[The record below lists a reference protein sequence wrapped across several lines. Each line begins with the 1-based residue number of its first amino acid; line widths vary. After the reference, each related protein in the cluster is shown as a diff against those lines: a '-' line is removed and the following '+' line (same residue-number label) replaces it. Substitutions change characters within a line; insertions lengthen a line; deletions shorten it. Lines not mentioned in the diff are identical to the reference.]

1 MKTLRIEP
9 QGHGIVSV
17 ILDRPNAAYNLI
29 DVTFAEDLARCLDE
43 LEAMP
48 DLQGVLLRS
57 DKKTF
62 LAGGDL
68 KLLSQVNDAN
78 GQDVLDLLTSFKHSQ
93 RRLERLRKP
102 VVACLTGTAL
112 GGGFELALACRR
124 RLALSDGQLRFGL
137 QEVSLG
143 LLPAAG
149 GVSRLVR
156 MLGLEAALPLL
167 TEGKVMAPEAAAA
180 QGLIDGCY
188 ATEAEL
194 LAAAIDW
201 IHEHP
206 DVVAPWDQK
215 GFTLPGGLPN
225 SPRLAPLLSVAP
237 AMIRQKTHGCYP
249 APVAVLA
256 AAVEGA
262 NVDIEA
268 SCRIENRHF
277 LPLAK
282 GAVAKNLI
290 TTLFFQKNSLQSGVN
305 RPAGEEEPIRQVG
318 ILGAGMMGAG
328 IAWACASKG
337 IEVVLLDIN
346 REQADQGKAYS
357 SGLVEQRIGKGRLGE
372 QEGERILARIQTTDD
387 YQDLAECD
395 LVVEA
400 VFENRALKAE
410 VSQKAAAVLKPA
422 ALLASN
428 TSTLPISSLAEAVP
442 EPSRFF
448 GLHFFSPVDKMPL
461 VEIIRGER
469 SDEAGLA
476 RAYDLVQRL
485 GKTPIVVNDGRGFFT
500 SRVFGTYTYEG
511 LAMLAE
517 GIAPAQI
524 ENAAWL
530 AGFPVGPLAVMDEVS
545 LTLLL
550 QVREQT
556 RADQQAAGQEESE
569 RAGDAVLDRMLSL
582 QRHGRAAGAG
592 FYDYP
597 EGAKKRLWPGLADAL
612 ERPSVEV
619 PLADLKDRLLYVQA
633 LEAVRILDEGVLNS
647 VAEANIGS
655 IFGLGYPAWTGGV
668 LQFINQS
675 GLATFA
681 ARARNLSE
689 HYGRRFEPP
698 ASLLKRAENNE
709 RFSDE
714 RNSQETKA

>member
-17 ILDRPNAAYNLI
+17 ILDRPNEAYNLI

-57 DKKTF
+57 AKKTF

-93 RRLERLRKP
+93 RRLEHLHKP

-112 GGGFELALACRR
+112 GGGFELALACSRR
-124 RLALSDGQLRFGL
+124 FALADESLRFGL
-137 QEVSLG
+137 PEVSLG

-167 TEGKVMAPEAAAA
+167 TEGKVLTPKAADA
-180 QGLIDGCY
+180 QGLLDGCF
-188 ATEAEL
+188 ASEDEL
-194 LAAAIDW
+194 LGAATAW
-201 IHEHP
+201 IAEHP
-206 DVVAPWDQK
+206 EVLAPWDQK
-215 GFTLPGGLPN
+215 GFKLPGGLPN
-225 SPRLAPLLSVAP
+225 SPRLAPMLSVAP
-237 AMIRQKTHGCYP
+237 AMIRQKTHGCLP

-256 AAVEGA
+256 AAAEGA
-262 NVDIEA
+262 SVDIEA
-268 SCRIENRHF
+268 SFRIENRYF

-282 GAVAKNLI
+282 GGVAKNLI
-290 TTLFFQKNSLQSGVN
+290 NSLFFQKNALQSGVN
-305 RPAGEEEPIRQVG
+305 RPEGEAEPIHKVG
-318 ILGAGMMGAG
+318 IVGAGMMGAG

-337 IEVVLLDIN
+337 VEVVLLDVSQE
-346 REQADQGKAYS
+346 RAEQGKAYS
-357 SGLVEQRIGKGRLGE
+357 TRLVEQRMAKGRLSE
-372 QEGERILARIQTTDD
+372 AEGEEILGRIHTTDD
-387 YQDLAECD
+387 YQALADCD

-410 VSQKAAAVLKPA
+410 VSQKVMAVLKPG

-448 GLHFFSPVDKMPL
+448 GLHFFSPVEKMPL
-461 VEIIRGER
+461 VEIIRGKD

-517 GIAPAQI
+517 GIAPAKI

-545 LTLLL
+545 LTLLQ
-550 QVREQT
+550 QVRDQT
-556 RADQQAAGQEESE
+556 RADQQAEGQEVVE
-569 RAGDAVLDRMLSL
+569 RPGDRVLDRMLAL
-582 QRHGRAAGAG
+582 QRTGRSAGAG

-597 EGAKKRLWPGLADAL
+597 EGAKKRLWPGLLEAL
-612 ERPSVEV
+612 EQAPVEA

-633 LEAVRILDEGVLNS
+633 LETVRILDEGVLNS
-647 VAEANIGS
+647 VAEADIGS

-675 GLATFA
+675 GLSAFA
-681 ARARNLSE
+681 ARAQILAER
-689 HYGRRFEPP
+689 YGSRFEPP
-698 ASLLKRAENNE
+698 ASLIKRAASGEPFKDKNIME
-709 RFSDE
+709 S
-714 RNSQETKA
+714 NS

>member
-9 QGHGIVSV
+9 QSNGIVAV
-17 ILDRPNAAYNLI
+17 ILDRPDAAYNLI
-29 DVTFAEDLARCLDE
+29 DDSFADDLARCLDE

-48 DLQGVLLRS
+48 DVQGVLLRS
-57 DKKTF
+57 AKKTF

-68 KLLSQVNDAN
+68 KLLSQVDDAN
-78 GQDVLDLLTSFKHSQ
+78 GQQVLDLLSSFKHSQ
-93 RRLERLRKP
+93 RRLEHLHKP

-112 GGGFELALACRR
+112 GGGFELALACSRR
-124 RLALSDGQLRFGL
+124 FALADESLRFGL
-137 QEVSLG
+137 PEVSLG

-149 GVSRLVR
+149 GASRLVR

-167 TEGKVMAPEAAAA
+167 TEGKVLAPEAAKA
-180 QGLIDGCY
+180 QGLVDGCF
-188 ATEAEL
+188 ASEEEL
-194 LAAAIDW
+194 MAAATAW
-201 IHEHP
+201 IAEHP
-206 DVVAPWDQK
+206 EVVAPWDQK
-215 GFTLPGGLPN
+215 GFKLPGGLPN
-225 SPRLAPLLSVAP
+225 SPRLAPMLSVAP
-237 AMIRQKTHGCYP
+237 AMIRQKTHGCLP

-268 SCRIENRHF
+268 SFRIENRYF

-282 GAVAKNLI
+282 SAVAKNLI
-290 TTLFFQKNSLQSGVN
+290 NSLFFQKNTLQSGVN
-305 RPAGEEEPIRQVG
+305 RPEGKAEPIHKVG
-318 ILGAGMMGAG
+318 IVGAGMMGAG

-337 IEVVLLDIN
+337 VEVVLLDVSHE
-346 REQADQGKAYS
+346 RAEQGKAYS
-357 SGLVEQRIGKGRLGE
+357 TRLVEQRVAKGRLSDEDGE
-372 QEGERILARIQTTDD
+372 QLLGRIHTTDD
-387 YQDLAECD
+387 YQALADCD

-410 VSQKAAAVLKPA
+410 VSQKVMAVLKPG

-428 TSTLPISSLAEAVP
+428 TSTLPISSLAEALP
-442 EPSRFF
+442 EPGRFF
-448 GLHFFSPVDKMPL
+448 GLHFFSPVEKMPL
-461 VEIIRGER
+461 VEIIRGKV

-545 LTLLL
+545 LTLLQ
-550 QVREQT
+550 QVRDQT
-556 RADQQAAGQEESE
+556 RADQQAESQEVAV
-569 RAGDAVLDRMLSL
+569 RPGDAVLDRMLAL
-582 QRHGRAAGAG
+582 QRTGRSAGAG

-597 EGAKKRLWPGLADAL
+597 EGAKKRLWPGLLEAL
-612 ERPSVEV
+612 EQPPVEA

-633 LEAVRILDEGVLNS
+633 LETVRILDEGVLNS

-675 GLATFA
+675 GLSAFA
-681 ARARNLSE
+681 ARAQILAER
-689 HYGRRFEPP
+689 YGSRFEPP
-698 ASLLKRAENNE
+698 ASLIKRAASGEPFKDKNIRE
-709 RFSDE
+709 S
-714 RNSQETKA
+714 NS